1 MGLEPFLRDVHAV
14 AFGEP
19 IERLSVDS
27 PESDGTSGELHLA
40 EGLRRSE
47 KAVAVD
53 HALRP
58 IGFHPLR
65 PSQPDR
71 EPGKYSVQIFRY
83 MTDLPEIPQ
92 VASVTESAGNN
103 VVLRRSMRLV
113 AFNQAE
119 INGKGTVT
127 VHLDKTI
134 WGGYLE
140 LTASGGHAE
149 IVNVSVKFPDGS
161 NEILG
166 ACASDGSAST
176 GTRYFFYLP
185 KGDYM
190 FYADGIDHYFA
201 LACIYNK

>member
-1 MGLEPFLRDVHAV
+1 MNKIKGLVRKFAALVLAV
-14 AFGEP
+14 VSIFSF
-19 IERLSVDS
+19 SVVPTFAAEIPQPS
-27 PESDGTSGELHLA
+27 KTTEIVSSDA
-40 EGLRRSE
+40 ILRRST
-47 KAVAVD
+47 K
-53 HALRP
+53 
-58 IGFHPLR
+58 
-65 PSQPDR
+65 
-71 EPGKYSVQIFRY
+71 
-83 MTDLPEIPQ
+83 
-92 VASVTESAGNN
+92 
-103 VVLRRSMRLV
+103 LV

-119 INGKGTVT
+119 VNSMGTVI

>member
-1 MGLEPFLRDVHAV
+1 MNKFKGLVRRIVVLA
-14 AFGEP
+14 
-19 IERLSVDS
+19 LSIVS
-27 PESDGTSGELHLA
+27 LFSFSVVPTFAA
-40 EGLRRSE
+40 E
-47 KAVAVD
+47 V
-53 HALRP
+53 
-58 IGFHPLR
+58 
-65 PSQPDR
+65 
-71 EPGKYSVQIFRY
+71 
-83 MTDLPEIPQ
+83 PQ
-92 VASVTESAGNN
+92 AASVAESTDNN
-103 VVLRRSMRLV
+103 VVLRRSMKLV

-119 INGKGTVT
+119 INGKGTVS

-185 KGDYM
+185 KGDYT

>member
-1 MGLEPFLRDVHAV
+1 MNKIKGLVRRFV
-14 AFGEP
+14 ALVVTIFS
-19 IERLSVDS
+19 IFTLSVA
-27 PESDGTSGELHLA
+27 PTYA
-40 EGLRRSE
+40 
-47 KAVAVD
+47 A
-53 HALRP
+53 
-58 IGFHPLR
+58 
-65 PSQPDR
+65 
-71 EPGKYSVQIFRY
+71 
-83 MTDLPEIPQ
+83 EIPQ
-92 VASVTESAGNN
+92 VASVTESTGNN

>member
-1 MGLEPFLRDVHAV
+1 MNKIKGLVRKFAALVLAV
-14 AFGEP
+14 VSIFSF
-19 IERLSVDS
+19 SVV
-27 PESDGTSGELHLA
+27 PTFA
-40 EGLRRSE
+40 
-47 KAVAVD
+47 A
-53 HALRP
+53 
-58 IGFHPLR
+58 
-65 PSQPDR
+65 
-71 EPGKYSVQIFRY
+71 
-83 MTDLPEIPQ
+83 EIPH
-92 VASVTESAGNN
+92 VASVTESTGNN

-185 KGDYM
+185 KGDYT

>member
-1 MGLEPFLRDVHAV
+1 MIINLFGIKIFNVIVNITNILGYHIMDNFSLFDNRSRWRFSLKEANMNKIKGLVRRFV
-14 AFGEP
+14 ALVVTIFS
-19 IERLSVDS
+19 IFTLSVA
-27 PESDGTSGELHLA
+27 PTYA
-40 EGLRRSE
+40 
-47 KAVAVD
+47 A
-53 HALRP
+53 
-58 IGFHPLR
+58 
-65 PSQPDR
+65 
-71 EPGKYSVQIFRY
+71 
-83 MTDLPEIPQ
+83 EIPQ
-92 VASVTESAGNN
+92 VASVTESTGNN

-134 WGGYLE
+134 WGGYIE

>member
-1 MGLEPFLRDVHAV
+1 MNKIKGFVRKFAALVLAV
-14 AFGEP
+14 VSIFSFS
-19 IERLSVDS
+19 LS
-27 PESDGTSGELHLA
+27 PTYAAEL
-40 EGLRRSE
+40 SQSS
-47 KAVAVD
+47 KA
-53 HALRP
+53 
-58 IGFHPLR
+58 
-65 PSQPDR
+65 
-71 EPGKYSVQIFRY
+71 
-83 MTDLPEIPQ
+83 
-92 VASVTESAGNN
+92 TESTGNN

>member
-1 MGLEPFLRDVHAV
+1 MNKLKGLVRKFAV
-14 AFGEP
+14 LALAVVSIFSF
-19 IERLSVDS
+19 SVV
-27 PESDGTSGELHLA
+27 PTFA
-40 EGLRRSE
+40 
-47 KAVAVD
+47 A
-53 HALRP
+53 
-58 IGFHPLR
+58 
-65 PSQPDR
+65 
-71 EPGKYSVQIFRY
+71 
-83 MTDLPEIPQ
+83 EIPH
-92 VASVTESAGNN
+92 VASVTESTGNN